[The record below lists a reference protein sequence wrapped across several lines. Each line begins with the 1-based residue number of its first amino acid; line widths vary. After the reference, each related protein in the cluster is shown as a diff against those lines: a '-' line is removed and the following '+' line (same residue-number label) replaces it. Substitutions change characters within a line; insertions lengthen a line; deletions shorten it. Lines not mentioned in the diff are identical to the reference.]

1 MIRYYRP
8 CHPEPY
14 LRSLLRIGGAL
25 ALRIASRRLVWVCDA
40 FCCLRALRDMPGRA
54 VVFCRRRCREAALR
68 LCSAPA
74 QLGVLASSRV
84 RRGAP
89 WLGLG
94 FGFGFGFGLG

>member
-1 MIRYYRP
+1 V

-25 ALRIASRRLVWVCDA
+25 ALRIASRRLGWVCDA

-54 VVFCRRRCREAALR
+54 VVFCRRRWRETALR
-68 LCSAPA
+68 LCAAPA

-94 FGFGFGFGLG
+94 LGL